1 MIVKTVCFRDYEP
14 IGGKQQVER
23 IDIEQ
28 KLLRAAWQMLC
39 SKKWL
44 FQSKCH
50 RKHKRVV
57 FSDVWLI

>member
-28 KLLRAAWQMLC
+28 KLLYNKSSMAD
-39 SKKWL
+39 
-44 FQSKCH
+44 
-50 RKHKRVV
+50 VV
-57 FSDVWLI
+57 QQKMVVSVKMP